1 MKLKDNQAVSLGFFA
16 AIAFPMLIIWFA
28 QNYTKDVQTGAIAIL
43 LLAVIAGLTL
53 PNILLSWLL
62 LVLTTIAAAVLLL
75 GYVVIAQGAKL
86 ILLVSFPIE
95 AVLVFYLQQYIINWH
110 SIGNNKDSI
119 NRYVNRF
126 DSNVKL
132 LTTYTARKVYNKI
145 AQNVKSRPDLDLW
158 VHASLIQWTNHE
170 QYAQGNRFEHDQILR
185 QLAKILKQTRLSAE
199 GIYYL
204 GNAEFL
210 ILSPEIQDKTISE
223 IDAETDAELSK
234 LKREIPGG
242 IKWAKVRVD
251 QSNIAKLS
259 DDKELE
265 KHWHRI
271 LRIHNCLS

>member
-16 AIAFPMLIIWFA
+16 AITFPMLIIWFA

-53 PNILLSWLL
+53 TNILLSWLL
-62 LVLTTIAAAVLLL
+62 LVLMTIAAAVLLL
-75 GYVVIAQGAKL
+75 GYVVIARAAKL

-145 AQNVKSRPDLDLW
+145 AQNIKSRPDLDLW

-170 QYAQGNRFEHDQILR
+170 QYAQGNRYEHDQILR

-223 IDAETDAELSK
+223 IDAETDAELNK

-242 IKWAKVRVD
+242 IK
-251 QSNIAKLS
+251 
-259 DDKELE
+259 
-265 KHWHRI
+265 
-271 LRIHNCLS
+271 

>member
-1 MKLKDNQAVSLGFFA
+1 M
-16 AIAFPMLIIWFA
+16 
-28 QNYTKDVQTGAIAIL
+28 
-43 LLAVIAGLTL
+43 
-53 PNILLSWLL
+53 
-62 LVLTTIAAAVLLL
+62 
-75 GYVVIAQGAKL
+75 
-86 ILLVSFPIE
+86 
-95 AVLVFYLQQYIINWH
+95 
-110 SIGNNKDSI
+110 
-119 NRYVNRF
+119 
-126 DSNVKL
+126 
-132 LTTYTARKVYNKI
+132 
-145 AQNVKSRPDLDLW
+145 DLW

-170 QYAQGNRFEHDQILR
+170 QYAQGNRYEHDQILR

-223 IDAETDAELSK
+223 IDAETDTELSK
-234 LKREIPGG
+234 LKREIPSG

-271 LRIHNCLS
+271 LRIRNCLS